1 LSVVLFRRPARR
13 RGPDMPEGE
22 LTLQEPPTLPE
33 VVADSSAV
41 WTYLPMAM
49 MSVSMM
55 MMFIRPGGGNGAFM
69 YIALGMM
76 VLASAAMMVGQVMR
90 KAGERKER
98 LRGERRDYLR
108 YLTQTRRKV
117 HRAVVEQ
124 QLALAWR
131 HPDPKVLRTMV
142 RTTRLWERRVKDED
156 FGEVRIAV
164 GDQQF
169 AMRLNPLSTK
179 PVEDLEPLSAHALRR
194 FVRAYSTVPEQPSP
208 SICAP
213 GPAS

>member
-1 LSVVLFRRPARR
+1 MPA
-13 RGPDMPEGE
+13 GE
-22 LTLQEPPTLPE
+22 LVLQEPPTLMETVP
-33 VVADSSAV
+33 DTSAV

-55 MMFIRPGGGNGAFM
+55 MLFLRSGGQSSGVFM

-76 VLASAAMMVGQVMR
+76 VMAAGAMMVGQVMR
-90 KAGERKER
+90 KAGDRKQR

-108 YLTQTRRKV
+108 YLAQSRRTV
-117 HRAVVEQ
+117 QRAVVEQ

-131 HPDPKVLRTMV
+131 HPEPRVLRAMV

-164 GDQQF
+164 GDQQL
-169 AMRLNPLSTK
+169 A
-179 PVEDLEPLSAHALRR
+179 
-194 FVRAYSTVPEQPSP
+194 
-208 SICAP
+208 
-213 GPAS
+213 